1 MIEKT
6 WKGEGENTMSLT
18 VNIPKQDDKR
28 ETIRFLTLGII
39 IAVAA
44 LYIVAYFNLK
54 HDVAKENMLLNTVQG
69 ANTQWKSSGKEFH
82 LWSAISYFQEEKTI
96 GEQKVVTSSL
106 KEKVSVLGNM
116 ESIVEA
122 SILADSSYED
132 DGSKE
137 LLFFDPKTDYKNL
150 PQELNMLADMNS
162 NTMAEF
168 ALSFDKAYSLAE
180 IEDMLGSKHVN
191 WLWVDTATDAELQ
204 EMNMSLNEDNAYA
217 GDTTIGFQVKGAGF
231 VSHGQVFLDKLKK
244 LSDEEAYRK
253 EAELV
258 LSGINKSTFPSVK
271 DIKVRG
277 AVISGTPEQLA
288 AFMKVKMIKASTIGT
303 KIHQI

>member
-1 MIEKT
+1 
-6 WKGEGENTMSLT
+6 MSLT

-28 ETIRFLTLGII
+28 KTIRFLTVGII

-54 HDVAKENMLLNTVQG
+54 HDVAKENMLLNKVKG

-116 ESIVEA
+116 ESEA

-132 DGSKE
+132 GGSKE
-137 LLFFDPKTDYKNL
+137 LLFYDPKTDYENL

-162 NTMAEF
+162 NTMAEV
-168 ALSFDKAYSLAE
+168 ALSFDKSYSLTE

-244 LSDEEAYRK
+244 LCDDEAYRK

-271 DIKVRG
+271 DVKVRG

-288 AFMKVKMIKASTIGT
+288 AFMKVKMIKASTIGI